1 LFFREEDTV
10 PDVYLTIN
18 EADPDLLAQIA
29 QGLEMRATLPQQVA
43 ILETYLG
50 DIDFPEDARVLNVG
64 CGTGAQSR
72 TLIQRP
78 GVASVVG
85 IDRAKFLLG
94 RAREL
99 AAGLD
104 GLTFE
109 EASGDDL
116 PFAAASFDVIVA
128 HTVLTHVADPEA
140 VLAELFRV
148 LRPGGTLAICDGDFS
163 TMSAAIGERDPLQAC
178 AESFI
183 EHAVNDAW
191 LMRRLPRL
199 VREAGFTAGRARSY
213 NFVETEDPATTAMWF
228 RRGADGLVKE
238 GRIGPEL
245 AAALKA
251 EIERRVAAGTYFGY
265 MKYDS
270 LICHKQE

>member
-1 LFFREEDTV
+1 M

-18 EADPDLLAQIA
+18 DADPDLLAQIA
-29 QGLEMRATLPQQVA
+29 QGLEVRAKLPQQVE
-43 ILETYLG
+43 ILEAYLG
-50 DIDFPEDARVLNVG
+50 DIDFPDGARVLDVG

-78 GVASVVG
+78 GVAEVVG
-85 IDRAKFLLG
+85 IDRAKFLLE
-94 RAREL
+94 RARQL
-99 AAGLD
+99 AAGME

-109 EASGDDL
+109 EAPGDEL
-116 PFAAASFDVIVA
+116 PFEAAAFDVVVV

-163 TMSAAIGERDPLQAC
+163 TMSAAIGDRDPLQVC

-183 EHAVNDAW
+183 EHSVNDAW

-199 VREAGFTAGRARSY
+199 VREAGLTPGRARSY
-213 NFVETEDPATTAMWF
+213 NFIETEDPATTAMWF

-245 AAALKA
+245 AEALKA
-251 EIERRVAAGTYFGY
+251 EIERRVAAGTYFGG

-270 LICHKQE
+270 LISRKPG

>member
-1 LFFREEDTV
+1 M

-18 EADPDLLAQIA
+18 EADPALLAEIA
-29 QGLEMRATLPQQVA
+29 QGLEARAALPQQIE

-50 DIDFPEDARVLNVG
+50 DIEFPDGARVLDVG

-72 TLIQRP
+72 TLINRP
-78 GVASVVG
+78 DVAEVVG
-85 IDRAKFLLG
+85 ADQARFLLE

-99 AAGLD
+99 AVGLT

-116 PFAAASFDVIVA
+116 PFETATFDVIVA

-140 VLAELFRV
+140 VLAELARV
-148 LRPGGTLAICDGDFS
+148 VRPGGTLAICDGDFS
-163 TMSAAIGERDPLQAC
+163 TMSAAIGDRDPLQAC

-183 EHAVNDAW
+183 EHSVNDAW

-199 VREAGFTAGRARSY
+199 VRAAGFTLGRARSY
-213 NFVETEDPATTAMWF
+213 NFIETEDPVTTANWF

-238 GRIGPEL
+238 GRIGSDL
-245 AAALKA
+245 AEALKA
-251 EIERRVAAGTYFGY
+251 EITRRAAAGIYFGG

-270 LICHKQE
+270 LICRKPG

>member
-1 LFFREEDTV
+1 M

-18 EADPDLLAQIA
+18 EADPALLAEIA
-29 QGLEMRATLPQQVA
+29 KGLELRASLPQQIE

-50 DIDFPEDARVLNVG
+50 DIDFPQGAQVLDVG

-72 TLIQRP
+72 TLIKRP
-78 GVASVVG
+78 DVTEVVG
-85 IDRAKFLLG
+85 ADQATFLIEH
-94 RAREL
+94 AREL
-99 AAGLD
+99 AAGMA
-104 GLTFE
+104 GLTFV

-116 PFAAASFDVIVA
+116 PFDAASFDVIVA

-163 TMSAAIGERDPLQAC
+163 TMSAAIGDRDPLQAC
-178 AESFI
+178 AESFV
-183 EHAVNDAW
+183 EHQVNDAW
-191 LMRRLPRL
+191 LMRRLPRI
-199 VREAGFTAGRARSY
+199 VRAAGFVPGQARSF
-213 NFVETEDPATTAMWF
+213 NFIETEDPATTANWF

-238 GRIGPEL
+238 GRIGTDL

-251 EIERRVAAGTYFGY
+251 EIERRVAAGTYFGG

-270 LICHKQE
+270 LISRKPE

>member
-1 LFFREEDTV
+1 M

-18 EADPDLLAQIA
+18 EADPALLDEIA
-29 QGLEMRATLPQQVA
+29 KGLEIRAALPQQA
-43 ILETYLG
+43 EILETYLG
-50 DIDFPEDARVLNVG
+50 DIEFKAGARVLDVG

-72 TLIQRP
+72 TLIKRAE
-78 GVASVVG
+78 VAEVVG
-85 IDRAKFLLG
+85 ADQATFLIE

-99 AAGLD
+99 AAGLE
-104 GLTFE
+104 GITFV
-109 EASGDDL
+109 EAAGDDL
-116 PFAAASFDVIVA
+116 PLDPASFDVIVA
-128 HTVLTHVADPEA
+128 HTVLTHVADSDA
-140 VLAELFRV
+140 VLTELYRV

-163 TMSAAIGERDPLQAC
+163 TMSAAIGDRDPLQAC

-183 EHAVNDAW
+183 EHSVNDAW

-199 VREAGFTAGRARSY
+199 VRAAGFTTGRARSY
-213 NFVETEDPATTAMWF
+213 NFIETEDPATTANWF

-238 GRIGPEL
+238 GRIGPDL

-251 EIERRVAAGTYFGY
+251 EIDRRVAAGIYFGG

-270 LICHKQE
+270 LICHKPE